1 MPHHAAKDRVE
12 EALDASG
19 LAWRVLQ
26 PCAYGTNLDAAVA
39 DAVATGRFA
48 SAWGL
53 DTAQSLVDLGDVAE
67 AAAVLLTE
75 DGLDGGTF
83 EAVGPEPL
91 TAPRIADLLAGLVGR
106 AITAV
111 DVPPD
116 GAVPPPRRVRRALPP
131 ADARPLPGA
140 RVHREPARARG
151 AARTAHPH
159 LRLPPGPPAP
169 GAGDRLARR
178 NGPTTVTCEED
189 AVDQILA
196 QWGRERP
203 DLDCTPMGIVGRITQ
218 LQREVYLAQRATF
231 ARHGLDAPS
240 FDVLAALRRAGAPYQ
255 LTPTALMRS
264 ALVTSGA
271 ITQRLDRLE
280 EKGLITRERSEADG
294 RAVVVTLSPA
304 GRAALDAALPDH
316 LETERGLLEGLSNED
331 HEVLA
336 GLLRR
341 LLVALGRVPDRR

>member
-1 MPHHAAKDRVE
+1 V
-12 EALDASG
+12 SG
-19 LAWRVLQ
+19 
-26 PCAYGTNLDAAVA
+26 
-39 DAVATGRFA
+39 
-48 SAWGL
+48 
-53 DTAQSLVDLGDVAE
+53 
-67 AAAVLLTE
+67 
-75 DGLDGGTF
+75 
-83 EAVGPEPL
+83 
-91 TAPRIADLLAGLVGR
+91 
-106 AITAV
+106 
-111 DVPPD
+111 
-116 GAVPPPRRVRRALPP
+116 
-131 ADARPLPGA
+131 
-140 RVHREPARARG
+140 
-151 AARTAHPH
+151 
-159 LRLPPGPPAP
+159 
-169 GAGDRLARR
+169 
-178 NGPTTVTCEED
+178 EED

-203 DLDCTPMGIVGRITQ
+203 DLDCSPMGIIGRITQ

-316 LETERGLLEGLSNED
+316 LETERALLEGLTDED
-331 HEVLA
+331 LEVLA

-341 LLVALGRVPDRR
+341 LLVALGRVPDRS